1 MRMKT
6 ASFAGRKHQP
16 VRIRGRNIEVVKD
29 RHHSRPLPGVGAGLL
44 LVQNIEDCGG
54 LIEQEQGG
62 VCRLLGLCAGFSLH
76 TAQEPCTA
84 LRQKDAPR
92 AGNCQANPPDL
103 STGLAVI

>member
-1 MRMKT
+1 MKT
-6 ASFAGRKHQP
+6 ASVVGKKHQQA
-16 VRIRGRNIEVVKD
+16 
-29 RHHSRPLPGVGAGLL
+29 PLPGVGAGAGEGLL
-44 LVQNIEDCGG
+44 LVQNIEGGGG
-54 LIEQEQGG
+54 LVEQEQGG